1 MATRFLDGAT
11 GTERFKAMIGQRY
24 YFSPS
29 RVSLNYTPAG
39 AAIVPVGN
47 QPQGYSN
54 LLAAATGLI
63 LPKTYAD
70 VAWDYNYRDGYSDR
84 IAAGVRY
91 QPELAK
97 VISAGYRYTR
107 DPNFDVAQVNQIDI
121 TGQWPLTSRLY
132 AVGRYNWSFLG
143 KQTVSDPSPGGQ
155 LLEAIA
161 GFEYNAGCWA
171 ARVVG
176 QRLAALSGSPNTTL
190 FLQLELTD
198 FGSVGSN
205 PISLLRRSITRL
217 RQDQRVEHFQQ
228 PAHDTMTAMHPY
240 LRSLT
245 VLVFILASFFGAPAG
260 AAPADPVEADRIVA
274 VVGDEVITQYD
285 LRQRL
290 ATALKQLQ
298 KQNTT
303 LPPQD
308 VLERQLLE
316 RMVMDR
322 VQMQFARETGLKVDD
337 AQLDQAINKIAAN
350 NKLTL
355 QQFKAALEKD
365 GVNYAAFREEI
376 RGELT
381 MVRLREREVESKII
395 ISDGEID
402 MYLANQASTGSG
414 EEYEIAHILLRAPES
429 ASPEHLQKLRLRG
442 EQALKRAKEGA
453 SFAELTATFS
463 DAPDAL
469 QGGDLGWR
477 QLDRLPQLYAET
489 AARMQPGEVSELLR
503 SSAGFHILKLVA
515 KRGGS
520 GGQVSVQQTHARH
533 ILIRVNEVVSE
544 TEARRK
550 MENLRER
557 LVNGGD
563 FAELARLY
571 SQDGSAGKGGDL
583 GWVSPGDTV
592 PEFERAMDALKDNEV
607 SPVVQTPFGMHLI
620 QVLER
625 RSRDVSED
633 RKRAVARQALR
644 ERKLD
649 EAYQDWL
656 RQMRDR
662 AYVEIPSRRE
672 MMPPRI
678 AVTSGEPAGIGPE
691 LLLAAGRL
699 RRAGAA
705 GHSWRP

>member
-1 MATRFLDGAT
+1 
-11 GTERFKAMIGQRY
+11 
-24 YFSPS
+24 
-29 RVSLNYTPAG
+29 
-39 AAIVPVGN
+39 
-47 QPQGYSN
+47 
-54 LLAAATGLI
+54 
-63 LPKTYAD
+63 
-70 VAWDYNYRDGYSDR
+70 
-84 IAAGVRY
+84 
-91 QPELAK
+91 
-97 VISAGYRYTR
+97 
-107 DPNFDVAQVNQIDI
+107 
-121 TGQWPLTSRLY
+121 
-132 AVGRYNWSFLG
+132 
-143 KQTVSDPSPGGQ
+143 
-155 LLEAIA
+155 
-161 GFEYNAGCWA
+161 
-171 ARVVG
+171 
-176 QRLAALSGSPNTTL
+176 
-190 FLQLELTD
+190 
-198 FGSVGSN
+198 
-205 PISLLRRSITRL
+205 
-217 RQDQRVEHFQQ
+217 
-228 PAHDTMTAMHPY
+228 MHPY

-245 VLVFILASFFGAPAG
+245 VLAFILASFFGVPAG
-260 AAPADPVEADRIVA
+260 AAPADPVEADRILA

-316 RMVMDR
+316 RMIMDR

-337 AQLDQAINKIAAN
+337 AQLDQAITKVAAN
-350 NKLTL
+350 NKMTP

-381 MVRLREREVESKII
+381 MVRLREREVDSKII

-414 EEYEIAHILLRAPES
+414 EEYQLAHILLRAPES
-429 ASPEHLQKLRLRG
+429 ASPEALQKLRLRG
-442 EQALKRAKEGA
+442 EQALQRAREGT
-453 SFAELTATFS
+453 SFAELAASFS

-477 QLDRLPQLYAET
+477 PMDRLPQLYAET
-489 AARMQPGEVSELLR
+489 AARMRPGDVSDLLR

-515 KRGGS
+515 KRGG
-520 GGQVSVQQTHARH
+520 GGPVSVQQTHARH

-592 PEFERAMDALKDNEV
+592 PEFERAMDALKDNEI

-620 QVLER
+620 QVVER

-644 ERKLD
+644 ERKLE

-656 RQMRDR
+656 RQIRDR
-662 AYVEIPSRRE
+662 AYVEN
-672 MMPPRI
+672 
-678 AVTSGEPAGIGPE
+678 
-691 LLLAAGRL
+691 RL
-699 RRAGAA
+699 DEK
-705 GHSWRP
+705 

>member
-1 MATRFLDGAT
+1 
-11 GTERFKAMIGQRY
+11 
-24 YFSPS
+24 
-29 RVSLNYTPAG
+29 
-39 AAIVPVGN
+39 
-47 QPQGYSN
+47 
-54 LLAAATGLI
+54 
-63 LPKTYAD
+63 
-70 VAWDYNYRDGYSDR
+70 
-84 IAAGVRY
+84 
-91 QPELAK
+91 
-97 VISAGYRYTR
+97 
-107 DPNFDVAQVNQIDI
+107 
-121 TGQWPLTSRLY
+121 
-132 AVGRYNWSFLG
+132 
-143 KQTVSDPSPGGQ
+143 
-155 LLEAIA
+155 
-161 GFEYNAGCWA
+161 
-171 ARVVG
+171 
-176 QRLAALSGSPNTTL
+176 
-190 FLQLELTD
+190 
-198 FGSVGSN
+198 
-205 PISLLRRSITRL
+205 
-217 RQDQRVEHFQQ
+217 
-228 PAHDTMTAMHPY
+228 MHPY

-245 VLVFILASFFGAPAG
+245 VLGFILASFFGVPAG
-260 AAPADPVEADRIVA
+260 AAPADPVEADRILA

-316 RMVMDR
+316 RMIMDR

-337 AQLDQAINKIAAN
+337 AQLDQAITKVAAN
-350 NKLTL
+350 NKMTP

-381 MVRLREREVESKII
+381 MVRLREREVDSKII

-414 EEYEIAHILLRAPES
+414 EEYQLAHILLRAPES
-429 ASPEHLQKLRLRG
+429 ASPEALQKLRLRG
-442 EQALKRAKEGA
+442 EQALQRAREGT
-453 SFAELTATFS
+453 SFAELAASFS

-477 QLDRLPQLYAET
+477 PMDRLPQLYAET
-489 AARMQPGEVSELLR
+489 AARMRPGDVSDLLR

-515 KRGGS
+515 KRGG
-520 GGQVSVQQTHARH
+520 GGPVSVQQTHARH

-592 PEFERAMDALKDNEV
+592 PEFERAMDALKDNEI

-620 QVLER
+620 QVVER

-644 ERKLD
+644 ERKLE

-656 RQMRDR
+656 RQIRDR
-662 AYVEIPSRRE
+662 AYVEN
-672 MMPPRI
+672 
-678 AVTSGEPAGIGPE
+678 
-691 LLLAAGRL
+691 RL
-699 RRAGAA
+699 DEK
-705 GHSWRP
+705 